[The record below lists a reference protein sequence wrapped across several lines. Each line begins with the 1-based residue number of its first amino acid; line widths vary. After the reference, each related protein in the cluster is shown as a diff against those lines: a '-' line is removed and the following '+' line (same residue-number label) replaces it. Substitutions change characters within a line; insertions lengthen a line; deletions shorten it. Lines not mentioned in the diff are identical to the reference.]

1 MNELQHIKLQSSEN
15 QNQSNNISNKGIDST
30 QMNNLNNETLNEINY
45 FTSNDIVYKIN
56 DTLYGNNY
64 LNYNLNDK
72 NSSSKNCFNSKIKK
86 MGDYHVYLF
95 YGEEPLI
102 VIGNNDK
109 SLVIIY
115 EIILQISFLLLML
128 TIINNIPIYMKYI
141 LISLYLN
148 CFLCHMYIFLINP
161 GIPNIDHY
169 SKIFLKSQNY
179 MKMGEEQKKNYYLC
193 EICNIVINYSEDV
206 EHCEDCD
213 ICVEKYDHHCYWT
226 GKCISKKNIW
236 AFYFFSFGTM
246 VYILWYFTIIIYW
259 ICTLANDA
267 TSYKKKYL

>member
-148 CFLCHMYIFLINP
+148 CSLCHIYIYITNP
-161 GIPNIDHY
+161 GIPSIDHY
-169 SKIFLKSQNY
+169 SKTFLKSQDY
-179 MKMGEEQKKNYYLC
+179 IKMGEEQKKNYYLC
-193 EICNIVINYSEDV
+193 ATCNIIINYSENID
-206 EHCEDCD
+206 HCLDCN
-213 ICVEKYDHHCYWT
+213 ICVKKYDHHCYWT

-236 AFYFFSFGTM
+236 AFYFFSFGTLI
-246 VYILWYFTIIIYW
+246 YILWYFTIIIYW
-259 ICTLANDA
+259 IRIKANHA
-267 TSYKKKYL
+267 TTSKKKFL

>member
-1 MNELQHIKLQSSEN
+1 MNELQNIKLQSNEN
-15 QNQSNNISNKGIDST
+15 QNQSYNISNKGIDST
-30 QMNNLNNETLNEINY
+30 KIKNLNNETFNEIN
-45 FTSNDIVYKIN
+45 FSTTNDSVFKFS

-64 LNYNLNDK
+64 LKYYLNDK
-72 NSSSKNCFNSKIKK
+72 YSSSKMCFSSKIKK
-86 MGDYHVYLF
+86 MGNYYVYLF
-95 YGEEPLI
+95 CGEQPLI
-102 VIGNNDK
+102 AIGNKKK

-115 EIILQISFLLLML
+115 EIILQISFLLLMF
-128 TIINNIPIYMKYI
+128 TIINSIPIYMKYI

-236 AFYFFSFGTM
+236 AFYFFSFGTLI
-246 VYILWYFTIIIYW
+246 YILWYFTIIIYW
-259 ICTLANDA
+259 IRIKANHA
-267 TSYKKKYL
+267 TTSKKKFL